1 MLIER
6 PPRLYRALFPG
17 SVWRIGRDKTV
28 YLTFDDGPI
37 PEATPWVLDC
47 LDQYGAKAT
56 FFMVGDNADRH
67 PELVA
72 EVLRRGHAIGNHTM
86 HHTQGLHTDSD
97 AYIADVQRAADTLPP
112 TRLFRPPHGFMR
124 PAQVRKIKA
133 LGYQITMHDVVTRD
147 YDPSLSP
154 ARILM
159 NVKRYVR
166 PGSIIVMHDSI
177 KAWKNTSAAL
187 PHILAWLTAQGYR
200 LAPLPQP
207 TSTSLH

>member
-1 MLIER
+1 ML
-6 PPRLYRALFPG
+6 PG

-37 PEATPWVLDC
+37 PEVTPWVLDQ
-47 LDQYGAKAT
+47 LDAYGAKAT
-56 FFMVGDNADRH
+56 FFMVGDNAARH

-72 EVLRRGHAIGNHTM
+72 EVLRRGHSVGNHTM

-97 AYIADVQRAADTLPP
+97 TYVADVMRAAEALPP

-124 PAQVRKIKA
+124 PAQLRKVKK

-147 YDPSLSP
+147 YYSALSP
-154 ARILM
+154 GRILM

-166 PGSIIVMHDSI
+166 PGSIIVMHDSL
-177 KAWKNTSAAL
+177 KAWKNTGQAL
-187 PHILAWLTAQGYR
+187 PHILEWLTAQGYR
-200 LAPLPQP
+200 LVPLPQP
-207 TSTSLH
+207 LQ